1 MKLDGFP
8 EPQNSFLVDNIQNVQ
23 ELSKSTSYLRRNL
36 NLKGILII
44 LKELNVEL
52 LAPAFQGNLILH
64 SEILQGIW
72 IYVI

>member
-8 EPQNSFLVDNIQNVQ
+8 EPLNSFLVDNIQNVQ
-23 ELSKSTSYLRRNL
+23 ELSKFTSYLRRNL

-52 LAPAFQGNLILH
+52 LAPAFQGNPILH
-64 SEILQGIW
+64 LEILQVIW

>member
-1 MKLDGFP
+1 MKLDGFL

-23 ELSKSTSYLRRNL
+23 ELYKSTSYLRRNL

>member
-64 SEILQGIW
+64 SEILQGI
-72 IYVI
+72 

>member
-23 ELSKSTSYLRRNL
+23 ELYKSTSYLRRNL

>member
-52 LAPAFQGNLILH
+52 LAPAFQGNPILH
-64 SEILQGIW
+64 SEILQVIW